1 MAKLKDVLTSKLS
14 AYRDEVKALVSQYG
28 DKVIS
33 EVTVTQAYGGMRGV
47 KAQICDTS
55 FVSPETGLIV
65 RGFPLAKVVDR
76 SPEEMFWLLLTGDLP
91 DQGSLK
97 DLQSDLA
104 ARAEV
109 PGYVWDLLRA
119 LPKDSHPMAMQ
130 SMALVSLQ
138 RGSKFR
144 KRYDEGM
151 RKGEYWEACLED
163 SLDLLA
169 MMPTITAGLY
179 RIRYHD
185 GQIIPRDPKKDW
197 SANFAHMMG
206 VPDPTGNLAN
216 LMRLYLNLHADHE
229 SGNVSANLCHVCGSA
244 LSDPYYAVAAGL
256 NGLAGPLHGLANQEC
271 LKFHLA
277 IQEKFG
283 GVPTAE
289 QLREFT
295 WDTLKSGRV
304 IPGFGHAVL
313 RCTDP
318 RYTACHEFGKK
329 ACPDEPLFKLADI
342 MFQVVPGVL
351 KEHGKAKNT
360 NPNVDALSGVL
371 MYAFGVK
378 EPPFYTAIFG
388 VSRAIGM
395 CAQMIMNR
403 SLGTPITR
411 PKSVTSNWIKEQVGA
426 K

>member
-1 MAKLKDVLTSKLS
+1 MATLKDVLAGKLPQ
-14 AYRDEVKALVSQYG
+14 YRDEVKALIKGHG

-55 FVSPETGLIV
+55 TVSPETGLII
-65 RGFPLAKVVDR
+65 RGIPLAKVTDR
-76 SPEEMFWLLLTGDLP
+76 CPEEMFWLLLTGELP
-91 DQGSLK
+91 DEKSLK
-97 DLQSDLA
+97 GLQDDLA
-104 ARAEV
+104 SRADV
-109 PGYVWDLLRA
+109 PESIFDALRC
-119 LPKDSHPMAMQ
+119 LPKTSHPMAMQ
-130 SMALVSLQ
+130 SLGLLALEE
-138 RGSKFR
+138 GSKFR

-151 RKGEYWEACLED
+151 RRDEYWDACLD
-163 SLDLLA
+163 DALDLLA
-169 MMPTITAGLY
+169 KIPTLTAGIY
-179 RIRYHD
+179 RIRYQD
-185 GQIIPRDPKKDW
+185 GKLIPRDPSRDW

-206 VPDPTGNLAN
+206 VPDPSGNLAN

-229 SGNVSANLCHVCGSA
+229 SGNVSANLCHVAGSA
-244 LSDPYYAVAAGL
+244 LSDPYYAVSAGL

-277 IQEKFG
+277 IQEKFN
-283 GVPTAE
+283 GVPTPE
-289 QLREFT
+289 QLKDFT
-295 WDTLKSGRV
+295 WETLNSGRV

-318 RYTACHEFGKK
+318 RYTACHEFGLK

-342 MFQVVPGVL
+342 MLQVVPGVL
-351 KEHGKAKNT
+351 TEHGKAKNV

-378 EPPFYTAIFG
+378 DAPFYTAIFG

-395 CAQMIMNR
+395 CAQLILNR
-403 SLGTPITR
+403 ALGTPITR
-411 PKSVTSNWIKEQVGA
+411 PKSVPTTWIKEQVGA
-426 K
+426 N